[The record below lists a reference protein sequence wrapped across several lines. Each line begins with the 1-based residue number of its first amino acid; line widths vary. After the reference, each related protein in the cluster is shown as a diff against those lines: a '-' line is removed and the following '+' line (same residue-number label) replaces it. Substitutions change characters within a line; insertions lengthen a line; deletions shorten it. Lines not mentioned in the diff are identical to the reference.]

1 MRAALVP
8 ALALM
13 VMTASPAMAR
23 ELSGAPVTVTAPA
36 GTIEGRTQGGVDGF
50 ADIPYAAPPVG
61 PLRWR
66 PPGPA
71 PRWQG
76 ARQAVRFGNDC
87 PQLRIPGDATPS
99 DQPMSEDCLVLNV
112 WRPAGAHGPSARSR
126 GEERAPRAPLPV
138 MVWIHGGAF
147 VAGSSA
153 SPVLDGAALARRGVV
168 LISFNYRLGRFG
180 FFAHPALTREAGGH
194 PDANFAFLDMIAALR
209 WVRDNAAAF
218 GGDPGNVT
226 IFGESAGGAAVAFLM
241 AAPPAR
247 GLFHKAI
254 LQSGAGRQPYARLD
268 TDRPSRISAHMAGF
282 GFAAGAGLSEPDPAA
297 LRALPTEKVLGG
309 LAFYDLQPLSFTG
322 PVIDGRTVLADPDDQ
337 FAAGRVP
344 AVPFMIGSTGA
355 ELSEEPFA
363 GIMLDLIRAQQGA
376 AGMAILQRAYG
387 DPPARAL
394 IDDYFFT
401 EGARGFARMMARR
414 APTWLYVFDHVA
426 EVDRGRRH
434 GANHAS
440 ELAYLFG
447 NLPANAGPDDR
458 ETARLMGDYWVNF
471 ARTGD
476 PNGAS
481 LPGWP
486 RLGRGDPL
494 LLFGANAASVERNRN
509 AARLDAVERA
519 MAARPR

>member
-1 MRAALVP
+1 MRAVALF
-8 ALALM
+8 AWILSMM
-13 VMTASPAMAR
+13 VADGASAR
-23 ELSGAPVTVTAPA
+23 EIAGAPVTVAAPA
-36 GTIEGRTQGGVDGF
+36 GTLEGRTLGGVDAFVG
-50 ADIPYAAPPVG
+50 IPYAAPPVG

-66 PPGPA
+66 SPAPA

-76 ARQAVRFGNDC
+76 ARDATRFGNDC

-112 WRPAGAHGPSARSR
+112 WRPAGAR
-126 GEERAPRAPLPV
+126 GRLPV

-180 FFAHPALTREAGGH
+180 FFAHPALTREAGGR
-194 PDANFAFLDMIAALR
+194 PDVNFAFLDMIAALR
-209 WVRDNAAAF
+209 WVHDNAEAL

-241 AAPPAR
+241 ASPPAL

-254 LQSGAGRQPYARLD
+254 VQSGAGRQPYARLD

-282 GFAAGAGLSEPDPAA
+282 GFAAGAGLSEPDAAA
-297 LRALPTEKVLGG
+297 LRALPTETVLGG
-309 LAFYDLQPLSFTG
+309 LAFYDLQPLKFTG
-322 PVIDGRTVLADPDDQ
+322 PVIDGRTMLADPDEA

-344 AVPFMIGSTGA
+344 PSPFMIGSTGA

-363 GIMLDLIRAQQGA
+363 GIMMDLIRAQQNGR
-376 AGMAILQRAYG
+376 GMAGLQRVYG
-387 DPPARAL
+387 NPPDRAL

-401 EGARGFARMMARR
+401 EAARGYARMMGQRGAL
-414 APTWLYVFDHVA
+414 AWLYLFDHVA
-426 EVDRGRRH
+426 ETDRGRRH

-447 NLPANAGPDDR
+447 NLPAGAGPEDR
-458 ETARLMGDYWVNF
+458 EIARLMGDYWVNF

-476 PNGAS
+476 PTGAG
-481 LPGWP
+481 LPRWP
-486 RLGRGDPL
+486 RHGRGDPL
-494 LLFGANAASVERNRN
+494 LLFGANGVSVERNRH

-519 MAARPR
+519 MTARPR